1 MSIGGSTEVEYVTES
16 EQNDS
21 NETESSGEYDEPST
35 SRRGRP
41 RGIMAYRHMMSQRG
55 AWTVEKQPTVPSCGS
70 SGRGQSPSRARG
82 RARGRSRGHG
92 RGFHMERLQEH
103 SQIVDSLVE
112 EDMLFPS
119 TEAHVRPVRKTAPIL
134 TKGIYIFISFFSI
147 FMQTLILLNVFLYV

>member
-1 MSIGGSTEVEYVTES
+1 MSIDGSTEVEHVTES
-16 EQNDS
+16 EQIDS
-21 NETESSGEYDEPST
+21 DETESSDEYIEPSS

-41 RGIMAYRHMMSQRG
+41 RGIMAHRHMMSQRR
-55 AWTVEKQPTVPSCGS
+55 AWTVEKQPTVSSCES
-70 SGRGQSPSRARG
+70 PGRGRSPSRARG
-82 RARGRSRGHG
+82 RGRGRARG

-134 TKGIYIFISFFSI
+134 TKGIYIFISFFSNE
-147 FMQTLILLNVFLYV
+147 QPS